1 MEKFKAHPNKL
12 NELIIINHSKPSYFA
27 SINQQIIMLLDG
39 LGIKSDYF
47 LKLQQ
52 NYLQLLKKAIESPMN
67 HIDLLMYLGED

>member
-39 LGIKSDYF
+39 LGIKPDYF
-47 LKLQQ
+47 LKLQ
-52 NYLQLLKKAIESPMN
+52 
-67 HIDLLMYLGED
+67 